1 MEAHTVPVPKTR
13 PKKAQALESLRPDDE
28 TVDDDYELGKEE
40 ILDSIERGLRQML
53 AGEGRPVE
61 EFLDELDNE

>member
-1 MEAHTVPVPKTR
+1 MCVPKT
-13 PKKAQALESLRPDDE
+13 KAQQSQERASLPTDDGAVE
-28 TVDDDYELGKEE
+28 DDYEMSKEE

-53 AGEGRPVE
+53 AGEGRPVQ